1 MENIIKSLNEKA
13 KKLKLILAD
22 QQAVKVLED
31 WLLTELAYT
40 SNAIE
45 GNTLTRKET
54 ALAITEQL
62 TSTSKPIK
70 DYVEAQNHAAAFKYV
85 LQLSKNKHYVTE
97 DDILS
102 IHKTILKGL
111 DDTNAGRYR
120 NVQVKIS
127 GSNVVLPN
135 SVKVYQLMKEFAYYL
150 QTEKASIEKAIIA
163 HLQLVSI
170 HPFIDG
176 NGRTARL
183 LMNLLLLKDGKPP
196 LVIRPR
202 DRKRYLQVI
211 EKAQLTEERTDYMSF
226 MYKALERS
234 FDTYIEMFNKD
245 KSDVQHNKL
254 MKISEFAKA
263 CGVPVSTIRYYLR
276 AGKIK
281 PAAKTDSDYMM
292 FSEEQV
298 KEIFPFKK

>member
-13 KKLKLILAD
+13 KKLKLIFAD
-22 QQAVKVLED
+22 RQALKVLED

-54 ALAITEQL
+54 ALAITEHI

-120 NVQVKIS
+120 NVQVRIS

-135 SVKVYQLMKEFAYYL
+135 SVKVYKLMKELAYYL
-150 QTEKASIEKAIIA
+150 QTEKPSIDKAIIA

-183 LMNLLLLKDGKPP
+183 LMNLLLLKNGKPP
-196 LVIRPR
+196 LIIRPR

-211 EKAQLTEERTDYMSF
+211 EKAQLTEDRADYMGF

-245 KSDVQHNKL
+245 KPDIQHNKL

-263 CGVPVSTIRYYLR
+263 CGVPISTIRYYLR

-281 PAAKTDSDYMM
+281 PVAKTDSDYML

-298 KEIFPFKK
+298 KEVNKGLI

>member
-85 LQLSKNKHYVTE
+85 LQLSKNKHYVKE
-97 DDILS
+97 DDILY

-120 NVQVKIS
+120 NVQVRIS

-135 SVKVYQLMKEFAYYL
+135 SFKVYQLMKEFAYYL

-211 EKAQLTEERTDYMSF
+211 EKAQLTEDRTDYMSF

>member
-54 ALAITEQL
+54 ALAITEQI

-70 DYVEAQNHAAAFKYV
+70 DYVEAQNHAVAFKYV
-85 LQLSKNKHYVTE
+85 LQLSKNRHYVTE
-97 DDILS
+97 DDILY

-120 NVQVKIS
+120 NVQVRIS

-135 SVKVYQLMKEFAYYL
+135 SFKVYQLMKEFAYYL

>member
-85 LQLSKNKHYVTE
+85 LQLSKNKHYVKE
-97 DDILS
+97 DDILY

-120 NVQVKIS
+120 NVQVRIS

-135 SVKVYQLMKEFAYYL
+135 SFKVYQLMKEFAYYL

>member
-1 MENIIKSLNEKA
+1 
-13 KKLKLILAD
+13 
-22 QQAVKVLED
+22 
-31 WLLTELAYT
+31 
-40 SNAIE
+40 
-45 GNTLTRKET
+45 
-54 ALAITEQL
+54 
-62 TSTSKPIK
+62 
-70 DYVEAQNHAAAFKYV
+70 
-85 LQLSKNKHYVTE
+85 
-97 DDILS
+97 
-102 IHKTILKGL
+102 
-111 DDTNAGRYR
+111 
-120 NVQVKIS
+120 
-127 GSNVVLPN
+127 
-135 SVKVYQLMKEFAYYL
+135 MKEFAYYL

-281 PAAKTDSDYMM
+281 PVAKTAGDYML
-292 FSEEQV
+292 FSGEQV

>member
-85 LQLSKNKHYVTE
+85 LQLSKNRHYVTE

-102 IHKTILKGL
+102 IHKAILKGL

-120 NVQVKIS
+120 NVQVRIS

-135 SVKVYQLMKEFAYYL
+135 SFKVYQLMKEFAYYL